1 MDLKSAILYALCQ
14 YTYNENQS
22 LKLQLAFAL
31 FEKHHALQANER
43 LEIEHKLSFDE
54 ANRLLV
60 ENCKASYRISQL
72 ELELQKKNSELAM
85 SSFDIA
91 DLKKEL
97 DEIKRTNLENHNY
110 YSSNINDDPS
120 ILIKQSEDI
129 QCNIPRQNDAKQLNA
144 NLTVL
149 PCMDGKGDPQEK
161 VKTHKE
167 ISQSVDYESCIESL
181 SKLFQRV

>member
-72 ELELQKKNSELAM
+72 ELELQKKISELAM
-85 SSFDIA
+85 SSFEIA
-91 DLKKEL
+91 GLKKEL
-97 DEIKRTNLENHNY
+97 DEIKRAILENHY
-110 YSSNINDDPS
+110 DHSSNINDDPTT
-120 ILIKQSEDI
+120 LIKQSEDI
-129 QCNIPRQNDAKQLNA
+129 QCNMPRHSDAKQFDA
-144 NLTVL
+144 NLKVL
-149 PCMDGKGDPQEK
+149 PCMDAKGDPQEN
-161 VKTHKE
+161 VKTDTE
-167 ISQSVDYESCIESL
+167 ISESVDYESCIVSL
-181 SKLFQRV
+181 LNLFQGV